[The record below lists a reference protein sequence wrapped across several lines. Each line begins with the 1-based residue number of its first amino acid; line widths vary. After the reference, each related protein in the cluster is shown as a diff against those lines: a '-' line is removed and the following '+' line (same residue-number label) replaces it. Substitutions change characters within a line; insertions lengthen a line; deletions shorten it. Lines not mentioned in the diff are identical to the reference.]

1 MGTMKKNEQEKI
13 CIKPSNQAKRQ
24 KLRWALNDLAELLS
38 NDLEQFR
45 LLFTTE
51 VVQDIITGGQ
61 KAKAE
66 LSTRISETLG
76 RCMFPVERK
85 EREQQLN
92 VLPDRFNSLIS
103 KAQNTIYDFRF
114 IPVNCF
120 EVKDGVILANEDAL
134 NLCDEQEKIYITM
147 TEQIEVYE
155 AAQEVVQA
163 VEKLQ
168 SLASK
173 YHCSAFGCRGILEM
187 QSDHVEICPGALVE
201 CYPEGVWVRKWG

>member
-24 KLRWALNDLAELLS
+24 KLSWALNDLADLLS
-38 NDLEQFR
+38 HDLEQFG
-45 LLFTTE
+45 LSFTTE

-66 LSTRISETLG
+66 LSTRISEALG
-76 RCMFPVERK
+76 RCMFPAERK
-85 EREQQLN
+85 EQEQRLN
-92 VLPDRFNSLIS
+92 VLPGRLNGLIS
-103 KAQNTIYDFRF
+103 KAQNITYDFRF

-120 EVKDGVILANEDAL
+120 ELKDGVILANEDAL
-134 NLCDEQEKIYITM
+134 NLCDYQEKIYITM
-147 TEQIEVYE
+147 PEQIEVYE
-155 AAQEVVQA
+155 AAQEVVKA

-173 YHCSAFGCRGILEM
+173 YHCSAFGCRGILEV
-187 QSDHVEICPGALVE
+187 QTDHVEICPGALVE